1 MMNRI
6 IAVSKKEIR
15 QLMRDTRML
24 FVLFVFPILLLV
36 IFGYAITFDVKHIK
50 LAVFDKDKT
59 EMSRDFINRLLS
71 SQYFDL
77 AGYINSDAE
86 IRDYLDHQK
95 AQSVLVI
102 PRDFSKNLGRGEEE
116 NLQIL
121 IDGVNGN
128 TASIIMNYM
137 NIASLS
143 YSADL
148 RKETAAASG
157 FPLYTVVELEPIFW
171 YNPSL
176 NSTYFLLPG
185 LIAMILIITAVV
197 SIALSIV
204 REKEKGTMEQIYV
217 SPVSSLELLIGKT
230 LPYIFI
236 ALLIA
241 ALILVAGYILFGI
254 TVKGNYLLLLL
265 TTLLFLF
272 ASLNMG
278 IFVSS
283 IAETQQVA
291 FQIATLVSLLPSLIL
306 SGFIFPIESMPV
318 VIQWLTNITPAKF
331 YVVILRGILLKGV
344 GLEAFWEQTIYL
356 LIFALFFLI
365 LAAVKNRK
373 ARTV

>member
-217 SPVSSLELLIGKT
+217 SPVSSLDLLIGKT

>member
-157 FPLYTVVELEPIFW
+157 FPLYIVVELEPIFW

-217 SPVSSLELLIGKT
+217 SPVSSLDLLIGKT

>member
-1 MMNRI
+1 MINRI
-6 IAVSKKEIR
+6 LAVSRKELR
-15 QLMRDTRML
+15 QLKRDTRML

-36 IFGYAITFDVKHIK
+36 IFGYAINFDVRHIQ
-50 LAVFDKDKT
+50 LGIYDKDKT
-59 EMSRDFINRLLS
+59 EMSRDYVNKLLS
-71 SQYFDL
+71 SEYFDL
-77 AGYINSDAE
+77 TGYLNSDSE
-86 IRDYLDHQK
+86 IREYLDHHK
-95 AQSVLVI
+95 AQAVLII
-102 PRDFSKNLGRGEEE
+102 PKDFSKTVSRGGEEK
-116 NLQIL
+116 LQIL

-128 TASIIMNYM
+128 TASIILNYM
-137 NIASLS
+137 NIAAMS
-143 YSADL
+143 YSSGL
-148 RKETAAASG
+148 QKETAAAAG
-157 FPLYTVVELEPIFW
+157 LPMYTVIEFEPLFW
-171 YNPSL
+171 YNPNL

-217 SPVSSLELLIGKT
+217 SPVSSIELLIGKT
-230 LPYIFI
+230 LPYTGI
-236 ALLIA
+236 ALLIS
-241 ALILVAGYILFGI
+241 ALILFAGYLLFGI
-254 TVKGNYLLLLL
+254 TIKGNYLLLLL

-272 ASLNMG
+272 ASLNLG

-291 FQIATLVSLLPSLIL
+291 FQIATLISLLPSLLL

-356 LIFALFFLI
+356 LIFALFFLG

-373 ARTV
+373 ARVV